1 MAFMVRDGFR
11 LYHEDTG
18 GDAPTI
24 LFLHGAGGNHLS
36 WWQQVPVFAEEYR
49 CVTVD
54 QRGFGQ
60 SPEVSG
66 GPDRKSTRLNSSHI
80 QKSRMPSSA

>member
-1 MAFMVRDGFR
+1 MAFMEHGGFR
-11 LYHEDTG
+11 LSYEDGG
-18 GDAPTI
+18 GDAPAL

-49 CVTVD
+49 CVTLD

-60 SPEVSG
+60 SPETTGRFARSSRSG
-66 GPDRKSTRLNSSHI
+66 PFSTRRS
-80 QKSRMPSSA
+80 PA